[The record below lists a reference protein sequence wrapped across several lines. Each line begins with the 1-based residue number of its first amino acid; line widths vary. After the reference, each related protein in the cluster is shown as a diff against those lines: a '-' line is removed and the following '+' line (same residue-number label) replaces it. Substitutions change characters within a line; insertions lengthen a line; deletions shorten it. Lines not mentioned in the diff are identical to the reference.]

1 VGVKTP
7 AGQEIVKDAAKLPAG
22 AFQISTLDLSNLGRK
37 VTDADLAR
45 FAGLRELKNLYLH
58 GAPEVTDA
66 GLAHLA
72 QSPAL
77 EALVIGS
84 TKVTG
89 TGLVHTKNLLQLQMY
104 GTPVS
109 EAGLKRLAELTKLT
123 HLNLNLT
130 KVTDAQVAH
139 LKSPTNLGHLD
150 LSGTPLSDTGL
161 EHLTGLSKLKFLYL
175 KNVEVTNA
183 GVQKLAA
190 ALPNCTIAWD
200 GGTSVPKK

>member
-1 VGVKTP
+1 MKTP
-7 AGQEIVKDAAKLPAG
+7 AGHEIVKDAAKLPAG